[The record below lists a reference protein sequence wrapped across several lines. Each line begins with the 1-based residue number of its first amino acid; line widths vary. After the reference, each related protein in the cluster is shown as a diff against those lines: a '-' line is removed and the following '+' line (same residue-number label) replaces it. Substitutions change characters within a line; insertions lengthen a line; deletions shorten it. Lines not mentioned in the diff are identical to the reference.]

1 MPLPSPPPSRPP
13 PPSNVSFG
21 ERGAAWGR
29 GEREKTMMTTQP
41 PWRRTGPTPERG
53 ARGRSAPP
61 LGPRHRR
68 VVGGGGEDAGAAPL
82 DRRRSNPPTGAVAVA
97 TPPPLRLAPAPSSCR
112 SALCGWKRKRGR
124 ERGEER
130 GK

>member
-1 MPLPSPPPSRPP
+1 
-13 PPSNVSFG
+13 
-21 ERGAAWGR
+21 
-29 GEREKTMMTTQP
+29 MMTTQP

-124 ERGEER
+124 ERERRGE
-130 GK
+130 GKVKREKWYWWDPLSFLYCGLAEFALWNI

>member
-1 MPLPSPPPSRPP
+1 
-13 PPSNVSFG
+13 
-21 ERGAAWGR
+21 
-29 GEREKTMMTTQP
+29 MMTTQP

-68 VVGGGGEDAGAAPL
+68 VVGGGGEGAGAAPL
-82 DRRRSNPPTGAVAVA
+82 DRRSTVA
-97 TPPPLRLAPAPSSCR
+97 TPPPLRPAPAPSSCR
-112 SALCGWKRKRGR
+112 PALCGWKRKRGR